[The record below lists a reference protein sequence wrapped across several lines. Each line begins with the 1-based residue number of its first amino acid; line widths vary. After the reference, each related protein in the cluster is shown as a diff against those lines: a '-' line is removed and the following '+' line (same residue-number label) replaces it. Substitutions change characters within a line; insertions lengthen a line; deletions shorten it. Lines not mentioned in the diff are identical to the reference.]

1 MTSCIEVVIILLIR
15 RNKFV
20 INNTSVKNLERVKMK
35 ILNKKYT
42 KYVIAGVLAAGI
54 ISVPVRAAFIASEQ
68 AIAGANVVVDEYCEN
83 VAKGT
88 VTPPTT
94 EETPVETQPSAA
106 PEATEVPENSGENHM
121 TEDGHVKLN
130 LNYSRLGIASKVD
143 TYLNVRKKPSE
154 GAKIV
159 GKMTKNA
166 GCHVYKIKK
175 GWAKMVSGN
184 VTGWVKASY
193 LVTDEKAEKLS
204 TKVGRDCV
212 EITTDSLRVRALP
225 TTDAPIYSVVSK
237 GEEFVIKKRNL
248 TMDFVEK
255 VIKKE
260 KLSKKFIKRAGGMEA
275 IEADLANWICI
286 TVDSDY
292 AFVAKEY
299 ITEQYSLKRAV
310 KIGTMSADAS
320 SGVSS
325 SQASIVEYAKQF
337 LGNRYVWGGASL
349 TSGTDCSGFTMA
361 LYRKYG
367 HYLPHNAAAQAG
379 VTRSVSSP
387 KPGDLFFY
395 SNGSRINHVAM
406 YIGSGLVIHA
416 SNPSDGIKISNAYYR
431 RPVKIGRVMN

>member
-1 MTSCIEVVIILLIR
+1 
-15 RNKFV
+15 
-20 INNTSVKNLERVKMK
+20 MK
-35 ILNKKYT
+35 ILT
-42 KYVIAGVLAAGI
+42 KRYMKCAVAGVLVAGV
-54 ISVPVRAAFIASEQ
+54 ISIPVQAVFLASEQ
-68 AIAGANVVVDEYCEN
+68 PIAGANVVVDKYCEN
-83 VAKGT
+83 VANGT
-88 VTPPTT
+88 VSGAAIEVMGEQAAAAEPTPEVT
-94 EETPVETQPSAA
+94 AA
-106 PEATEVPENSGENHM
+106 PVQSKYD
-121 TEDGHVKLN
+121 EDGHVKLN

-154 GAKIV
+154 SSKIV

-166 GCHVYKIKK
+166 GCHIYKIKK

-193 LVTDEKAEKLS
+193 IVTDKKAEELS
-204 TKVGRDCV
+204 MEVGRECV
-212 EITTDSLRVRALP
+212 EIKTDSLRVRALP
-225 TTDAPIYSVVSK
+225 TTDAPIYSIVSK

-255 VIKKE
+255 VIQKE
-260 KLSKKFIKRAGGMEA
+260 KISKKFIKRAGGMEA

-286 TVDSDY
+286 SVDNDY

-299 ITEQYSLKRAV
+299 VAEQYSLKRAV
-310 KIGTMSADAS
+310 KVGTVSASAS
-320 SGVSS
+320 GGVSS
-325 SQASIVEYAKQF
+325 SQASIAEYAKQF
-337 LGNRYVWGGASL
+337 LGNRYVWGGSSL

-361 LYRKYG
+361 LYRRYG
-367 HYLPHNAAAQAG
+367 YSLPHNAAAQAG